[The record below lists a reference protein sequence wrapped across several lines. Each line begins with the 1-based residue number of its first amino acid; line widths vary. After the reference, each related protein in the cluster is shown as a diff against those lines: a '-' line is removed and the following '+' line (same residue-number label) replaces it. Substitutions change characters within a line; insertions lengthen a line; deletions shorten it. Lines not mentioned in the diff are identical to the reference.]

1 MKNVNIVRGHQFLG
15 EGGTK
20 KTIYKENCLKMGPG
34 QFVGSKAKNRET
46 GVFDR
51 GVDTPMHTMN

>member
-1 MKNVNIVRGHQFLG
+1 
-15 EGGTK
+15 
-20 KTIYKENCLKMGPG
+20 MGPG